1 MFMRLLML
9 FIFVPVIEIYIL
21 VKAGRHIGAMNTI
34 ALVILTGIAGA
45 SLAKSQGAQIIYKIR
60 DALNRGEL
68 PGQELLQG
76 AMILTGGILLLTPG
90 FITDLFG
97 FTLLVPFSRSF
108 YTGIALDYFK
118 KKFRNGQWQYTS
130 HSTHDDNDADDVI
143 IDHPKI
149 DESPPE
155 DR

>member
-1 MFMRLLML
+1 MRLLML
-9 FIFVPVIEIYIL
+9 FIFVPVIEIYVLI
-21 VKAGRHIGAMNTI
+21 KAGQHIGTMNTV
-34 ALVILTGIAGA
+34 ALIILTGIVGA
-45 SLAKSQGAQIIYKIR
+45 SLAKSQGAQIIYEVR
-60 DALNRGEL
+60 GSLNRGQL
-68 PGQELLQG
+68 PGRELLQG

-97 FTLLVPFSRSF
+97 FTLLIPLSRSF

-118 KKFRNGQWQYTS
+118 KKFRTGQWQSTS
-130 HSTHDDNDADDVI
+130 HSTHDDDADDVI

-149 DESPPE
+149 DESSPE